1 VKRRSARFDVINL
14 TLHRKR
20 NRMRIVPLVSILC
33 LAGYATTAAQQ
44 TATPPPAPK
53 PARQHAAARLKLK
66 DVAGTWSFESTV
78 KNAAG
83 NDTTVNSE
91 LVATATRKGW
101 VTNLAG
107 RDAIPTRVVAVA
119 GDSVVLSAG
128 PYESI
133 LRAGQQVRLRET
145 LHFKGDDASGTMVA
159 HYSNG
164 AVVKGS
170 VKGSRK
176 K

>member
-1 VKRRSARFDVINL
+1 
-14 TLHRKR
+14 
-20 NRMRIVPLVSILC
+20 MRIVSLLSIIC
-33 LAGYATTAAQQ
+33 LAGSGTAGAQQ
-44 TATPPPAPK
+44 TATPPTK
-53 PARQHAAARLKLK
+53 HARHAAAGLKLA
-66 DVAGTWSFESTV
+66 DVAGTWSLENTV

-91 LVATATRKGW
+91 LVATANRKGW

-107 RDAIPTRVVAVA
+107 RPPIPTRVVAVA
-119 GDSVVLSAG
+119 GDSIVLAAG

-133 LRAGQQVRLRET
+133 LRAGQKVRLRET
-145 LHFKGDDASGTMVA
+145 LHFKGDDASGTMEA
-159 HYSNG
+159 HYSTG
-164 AVVKGS
+164 TVVKGS

>member
-1 VKRRSARFDVINL
+1 
-14 TLHRKR
+14 
-20 NRMRIVPLVSILC
+20 MRIVTLLSIIC
-33 LAGYATTAAQQ
+33 LAGSATAAGAQQ
-44 TATPPPAPK
+44 TATPPAHPRR
-53 PARQHAAARLKLK
+53 ARQHAAAGLKLA
-66 DVAGTWSFESTV
+66 DVAGTWALENTV

-91 LVATATRKGW
+91 LVATANRKGW

-107 RDAIPTRVVAVA
+107 RPPIPTRVVAVA
-119 GDSVVLSAG
+119 GDSIVLAAG

-133 LRAGQQVRLRET
+133 LRAGQKVRLRET

-159 HYSNG
+159 HYSTG
-164 AVVKGS
+164 TVVKGS

>member
-1 VKRRSARFDVINL
+1 
-14 TLHRKR
+14 
-20 NRMRIVPLVSILC
+20 MRIVTILSIIALT
-33 LAGYATTAAQQ
+33 GYASTAGAQQ
-44 TATPPPAPK
+44 TATPTR
-53 PARQHAAARLKLK
+53 ARRHAATGIKLA
-66 DVAGTWSFESTV
+66 DVAGTWNLENTV

-107 RDAIPTRVVAVA
+107 RDAIPTRVVAMA
-119 GDSVVLSAG
+119 GDSIVLAAG

-133 LRAGQQVRLRET
+133 LRAGQKVRLRET
-145 LHFKGDDASGTMVA
+145 LHFKGDDVSGTMQA
-159 HYSNG
+159 HYAGG

-170 VKGSRK
+170 VKGTRK

>member
-1 VKRRSARFDVINL
+1 
-14 TLHRKR
+14 
-20 NRMRIVPLVSILC
+20 MRIVSLLAITC
-33 LAGYATTAAQQ
+33 LAGFVTTAGAQQ
-44 TATPPPAPK
+44 TAPPK
-53 PARQHAAARLKLK
+53 RARAHAAAGLKLA
-66 DVAGTWSFESTV
+66 DVAGTWSLENTV

-83 NDTTVNSE
+83 TDTTVNSE

-119 GDSVVLSAG
+119 GDSIVLAAG

-133 LRAGQQVRLRET
+133 LRAGQKVRLRET

-164 AVVKGS
+164 VVVRGS